1 MSSTTNRVAWLSVA
15 DFMTLQNLRIV
26 LAAQR
31 HAVAHGAQRLEGT
44 RASGEVSG
52 REALPQAIPDGNH
65 GDNRRSIK

>member
-1 MSSTTNRVAWLSVA
+1 MSSTTNRCAWLHIAAFLDAMPHRPLLDHARRVA
-15 DFMTLQNLRIV
+15 AI
-26 LAAQR
+26 
-31 HAVAHGAQRLEGT
+31 GAQRPEGT

>member
-1 MSSTTNRVAWLSVA
+1 MIAMTTTRNAHVWREIAYFLAGFEV
-15 DFMTLQNLRIV
+15 M
-26 LAAQR
+26 AAQR

-52 REALPQAIPDGNH
+52 REALPQGIPDGNH